1 MFRNCRQYNE
11 NGSVIYEDAKTLEKV
26 LMDKVKE
33 LGPLQEVKSKST
45 GSTPTR
51 HVGYDILLVMT
62 YMINK

>member
-11 NGSVIYEDAKTLEKV
+11 VGSMIYEDAKTLEKV

-33 LGPLQEVKSKST
+33 LGPLQDSVKMTKST

-51 HVGYDILLVMT
+51 NVG
-62 YMINK
+62 